1 MWGISA
7 ATFVKC
13 AQICKKTK
21 IFNKYF
27 KKIHLLWYGK
37 SRNESAGCMHYKERE
52 RKSTALFRWK
62 SFIWNFPCGRFH
74 AAALSWFRSG
84 GDQLLRL
91 ELEVVDDDGVLL
103 NSLNWSR
110 LELVTVECGGVRPLG
125 RRSPLAWDSAPLRL
139 SSWYCSVD
147 RHTERT
153 HAASHSRPVFDV
165 FNGFPPDPDVKLW
178 LKTW

>member
-1 MWGISA
+1 
-7 ATFVKC
+7 
-13 AQICKKTK
+13 
-21 IFNKYF
+21 
-27 KKIHLLWYGK
+27 
-37 SRNESAGCMHYKERE
+37 MHYKERE

-125 RRSPLAWDSAPLRL
+125 RRSPETQPHYVSQAGIAL
-139 SSWYCSVD
+139 STATPSGPTPPRTAD
-147 RHTERT
+147 RFLTFSTDFH
-153 HAASHSRPVFDV
+153 RPTQMWSYDWRHGKSIFQHIYLE
-165 FNGFPPDPDVKLW
+165 NICLP
-178 LKTW
+178 KTWLLSCLSKAFWELKINLKIVNFKVEG